1 MRKVNTV
8 MILVLET
15 SGSFP
20 SVGVVDVNGNEL
32 YYCQHTEKQ
41 SHAEV
46 LATMVADAF
55 AAVKGMGGQIL
66 AVAIN
71 EGPGSYTGLRI
82 GSSLAKGLCFTLNVP
97 LLAIPGMHGLG
108 QWLLENNKQ
117 LKGVWVMIDARRDE
131 VYATFVDKHS
141 MERNIPQA
149 MILPQEFPVN
159 QLLDGIGFVGDCVEK
174 IGRLLSLEKKFL
186 IVEEFISVRHLYSSA
201 ILSFASKEFRDV
213 AYFEPF
219 YLKEFQAGISKKF
232 SV

>member
-1 MRKVNTV
+1 

-20 SVGVVDVNGNEL
+20 SVGVVDLSGSEL

-46 LATMVADAF
+46 LATLVADAI
-55 AAVKGMGGQIL
+55 ASVKGKGGEIF

-82 GSSLAKGLCFTLNVP
+82 GSSLAKGLCFTLKVP

-108 QWLLENNKQ
+108 KWYLDNNEKVQ
-117 LKGVWVMIDARRDE
+117 GVWVMIDARRDE
-131 VYATFVDKHS
+131 VYATFVNRHS
-141 MERNIPQA
+141 IERNIPQA

-159 QLLDGIGFVGDCVEK
+159 QAFDSFGFVVDCREK
-174 IGRLLSLEKKFL
+174 VSRLLSLGEESNVK
-186 IVEEFISVRHLYSSA
+186 EEFISVRHLYNSA
-201 ILSFASKEFRDV
+201 ILSFKTKKFSDV

-232 SV
+232 SVK

>member
-1 MRKVNTV
+1 

-20 SVGVVDVNGNEL
+20 SVGVVDLNGSEL

-46 LATMVADAF
+46 LATLVADAI
-55 AAVKGMGGQIL
+55 ASVKGKGG
-66 AVAIN
+66 
-71 EGPGSYTGLRI
+71 
-82 GSSLAKGLCFTLNVP
+82 P

-108 QWLLENNKQ
+108 KWYLDNNEKVQ
-117 LKGVWVMIDARRDE
+117 GVWVMIDARRDE
-131 VYATFVDKHS
+131 VYATFVDRHS
-141 MERNIPQA
+141 IERNIPQA

-159 QLLDGIGFVGDCVEK
+159 QAFDSFGFVVDCREK
-174 IGRLLSLEKKFL
+174 VSRLLSLGEESNVK
-186 IVEEFISVRHLYSSA
+186 EEFISVRHLYNSA
-201 ILSFASKEFRDV
+201 ILSFKTKKFSDV

-232 SV
+232 SVK